1 MKMAVGKSELANR
14 GFGLVSGRF
23 WHRAQSTEHRAQ
35 STEQEVKYPSP

>member
-23 WHRAQSTEHRAQ
+23 WHRAQSTE
-35 STEQEVKYPSP
+35 QEVKYPSP